1 MAPATAC
8 SASMS
13 SSSTTNSKCSADNI
27 TKKKFGCTFPNCGKS
42 FSRSEHLHRHA
53 LNHKDGNNTCLRC
66 SAHFRRRDLLDRHM
80 ARHKEKDDEAGGE
93 GLGVLATRKRLWRD
107 DTGKIVNS
115 RRPSY
120 TQEGTK
126 RRQTTRPERK
136 LSKASSTTS
145 SYDEPPTPMTRTS
158 SMSSPAILQH
168 PHHNIPS
175 FSRRE
180 DDPKPELTEPDW
192 LSISTTAPLETPQ
205 LEEASPTEL
214 SSFDAL
220 YEDTTWSSLSN
231 EPILSTSPHSST
243 SLSSLSS
250 SASSPM
256 LSPATSHRPHEYPT
270 PTWTPLP
277 QGHHSSH
284 APAPFQTFMGAMAE
298 LPYDDIFKPEAS
310 LYDWQAWNSQV
321 LMSKVRE
328 EKYDPLFS
336 STATATAPAL
346 SSSGEEKKP
355 SNGGWLGADAFRRPF
370 AGLSGIC

>member
-1 MAPATAC
+1 MQKT
-8 SASMS
+8 
-13 SSSTTNSKCSADNI
+13 
-27 TKKKFGCTFPNCGKS
+27 
-42 FSRSEHLHRHA
+42 
-53 LNHKDGNNTCLRC
+53 
-66 SAHFRRRDLLDRHM
+66 DRHM

-107 DTGKIVNS
+107 DSGKIVNS

-126 RRQTTRPERK
+126 RRQTSRPERK
-136 LSKASSTTS
+136 LSKASSSS

-158 SMSSPAILQH
+158 SIESTIVLQ
-168 PHHNIPS
+168 PYIPS
-175 FSRRE
+175 YSRRE
-180 DDPKPELTEPDW
+180 EGPKPELTEPDW
-192 LSISTTAPLETPQ
+192 LSISTSAPLENSQ
-205 LEEASPTEL
+205 LEESSPTEL

-231 EPILSTSPHSST
+231 EPTLSTSPHSST

-250 SASSPM
+250 STSSPI
-256 LSPATSHRPHEYPT
+256 LSPTTSHHHHEYPT

-277 QGHHSSH
+277 Q
-284 APAPFQTFMGAMAE
+284 AQQTPAPFQTFMGAMAE

-336 STATATAPAL
+336 STAANAPAP
-346 SSSGEEKKP
+346 STSEEKKP
-355 SNGGWLGADAFRRPF
+355 SVGGWLGAEAFRRPF